1 MKPYNTIED
10 VSINEKSPLEAMALL
25 PIWLITMLKI
35 LWEKKWEAKSE
46 WYINIILSPQ
56 AVRHGVRILCIILQ
70 GPDY

>member
-35 LWEKKWEAKSE
+35 LWEKK
-46 WYINIILSPQ
+46 
-56 AVRHGVRILCIILQ
+56 
-70 GPDY
+70 